1 MPKTTVLQTPIRIP
15 GPRAWLRRSWPW
27 RTTATQQ
34 LTLLRV
40 IAITAEEQLPLA
52 PLLAAWSEDERGVQR
67 RRVRRIAQLMDAGA
81 PLPAAVEEVSGAL
94 RDADVLAIR
103 FGVQSGTLR
112 ASLDEAINDYRPA
125 SPWGKGTFGY
135 LVIVSLLF
143 FVLSLFIYVKLI
155 PSMNYILEEYGLEA
169 TRSLQWSI
177 AFSVFVERYWWFF
190 VLLISTLLYA
200 TFSAR
205 PGRMLRQSF
214 VGRLFRPLWTL
225 GTADILQKL
234 SVAAAAGRPVAGSIS
249 TLARYH
255 FDPAVRSK
263 LLFVRN
269 EIEQG
274 ANPWQSL
281 ATVGILIPADEALLA
296 SADRVGN
303 RPWALEQLA
312 AAKKRR
318 TWRRLDRAAELILP
332 VMVVLLGLFVLLQGL
347 AIMTPLIYITMR
359 LI

>member
-1 MPKTTVLQTPIRIP
+1 MPKTTLLQTPIHIP
-15 GPRAWLRRSWPW
+15 GPRAWLRRLWPW

-34 LTLLRV
+34 LTLLRM
-40 IAITAEEQLPLA
+40 IALGAEQQLPLA
-52 PLLAAWSEDERGVQR
+52 PLLAAWAEDERGVQR
-67 RRVRRIAQLMDAGA
+67 RRVRRIAHLVDSGA
-81 PLPAAVEEVSGAL
+81 PLPTAVEEVSGAL

-103 FGVQSGTLR
+103 FGAQSGTLR
-112 ASLDEAINDYRPA
+112 ASLNEAIHDYRPP

-135 LVIVSLLF
+135 LAIVSLLF
-143 FVLSLFIYVKLI
+143 FVLSLFIYVKLV
-155 PSMNYILEEYGLEA
+155 PSMNYILEDYGLEA
-169 TRSLQWSI
+169 TRSLRWSI
-177 AFSVFVERYWWFF
+177 AFSIFVERYWWFF

-214 VGRLFRPLWTL
+214 VGRLFGPLRTL

-255 FDPAVRSK
+255 FDPNVRRK

-274 ANPWQSL
+274 ASPWQSL
-281 ATVGILIPADEALLA
+281 AAVGILTPADEALLA

-318 TWRRLDRAAELILP
+318 TWRRLDRAGDLILP
-332 VMVVLLGLFVLLQGL
+332 VIVVLLGLFVLLQGL
-347 AIMTPLIYITMR
+347 SILTPLIYVTMR
-359 LI
+359 LL

>member
-1 MPKTTVLQTPIRIP
+1 MPKTTLLQTPIRIP
-15 GPRAWLRRSWPW
+15 GPRAWLRRLWPW

-34 LTLLRV
+34 LTLLRL
-40 IAITAEEQLPLA
+40 IALAAEEQLPLA
-52 PLLAAWSEDERGVQR
+52 PLLAAWSQDERGVQR
-67 RRVRRIAQLMDAGA
+67 RRVRRISQLLDAGA

-94 RDADVLAIR
+94 RDADILAIR
-103 FGVQSGTLR
+103 FGAQSGTLR
-112 ASLDEAINDYRPA
+112 ASLDEAIHDYRPA

-143 FVLSLFIYVKLI
+143 FVLSLFIYVKI
-155 PSMNYILEEYGLEA
+155 VPAMQSILAEYGLNA
-169 TRSLQWSI
+169 TRSLQWSL
-177 AFSVFVERYWWFF
+177 AFARFVDHSWWFF
-190 VLLISTLLYA
+190 VLLISALLYA

-205 PGRMLRQSF
+205 PGRILRQSF
-214 VGRLFRPLWTL
+214 VGRLVRPLWSL

-255 FDPAVRSK
+255 FDPAVRRK

-274 ANPWQSL
+274 ASPWQSL
-281 ATVGILIPADEALLA
+281 AAVGILTPADEALLA

-312 AAKKRR
+312 ATKKRR
-318 TWRRLDRAAELILP
+318 TWRRLDRAADLILP
-332 VMVVLLGLFVLLQGL
+332 VMVVLLGLFVLLQAL
-347 AIMTPLIYITMR
+347 SILTPLVYVTTR
-359 LI
+359 LL